1 MLKRGTRTCTRLYR
15 GSTQKKLLIRG
26 HRAVFRDPD
35 YALPVLGH
43 EMVNDTDALWFEV
56 AFISPSLLT
65 GNATDGWTWS
75 NGQHSL
81 ALRIEMSTD
90 LLIWTTGD
98 VEDAAGSPATVTGGY
113 EYKARTTVPAY
124 WNSVLVDFVLSSTR
138 GGKDI
143 TAMEIT
149 GTPLSLPNFPYSMP
163 ADAATLEAD
172 LVAEGFTGSTVATT
186 AAPWTVS
193 IRNYTPGTSVAMV
206 ATHSGETVTAVA
218 PPGGGSAISLPGY
231 PYALPGDRADLQADL
246 VTAGYTGA
254 VVQLLN
260 DLWAIHVPDVAAG
273 GQNRLIAVTVDPGDP
288 FPIWDALSGSY
299 LGLAPNTG
307 IQGTYSNVRTPGGD
321 PLLEAGRQFARLRVT
336 RTAP

>member
-1 MLKRGTRTCTRLYR
+1 M
-15 GSTQKKLLIRG
+15 
-26 HRAVFRDPD
+26 FRDPD
-35 YALPVLGH
+35 YELPPLSY

-65 GNATDGWTWS
+65 GDATDGWTWS
-75 NGQHSL
+75 NGQHEL

-90 LLIWTTGD
+90 LLIWTTGT

-149 GTPLSLPNFPYSMP
+149 GTPLSLPNFPYAMP

-172 LVAEGFTGSTVATT
+172 LVAEGYTGATVTTT
-186 AAPWTVS
+186 AAPWTVV
-193 IRNYTPGTSVAMV
+193 IRNYTPGTSVPMA

-231 PYALPGDRADLQADL
+231 PYALPADAADLQADL

-254 VVQLLN
+254 VVQLRN
-260 DLWAIHVPDVAAG
+260 DPWSIQVPDVAAA
-273 GQNRLIAVTVDPGDP
+273 GQNRTIGVTVDPGDP
-288 FPIWDALSGSY
+288 FPIWDSLSGSY
-299 LGLAPNTG
+299 LGLAPDTG
-307 IQGTYSNVRTPGGD
+307 ITGTYSNVRTPGGAQ
-321 PLLEAGRQFARLRVT
+321 LLEDRRQFARLRVT